1 MKTMGL
7 GHYILQSLSLP
18 IPKVGLNRAGFA
30 SGVAEIKTN
39 GYV

>member
-7 GHYILQSLSLP
+7 GHCVLQSLSLP
-18 IPKVGLNRAGFA
+18 IPEISVNRAGFA
-30 SGVAEIKTN
+30 SGIAEVKTK